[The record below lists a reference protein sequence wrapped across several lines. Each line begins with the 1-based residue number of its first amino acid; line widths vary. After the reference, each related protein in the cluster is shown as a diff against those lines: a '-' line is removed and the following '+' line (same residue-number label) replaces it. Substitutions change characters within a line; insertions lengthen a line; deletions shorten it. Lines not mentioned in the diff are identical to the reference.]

1 MTHYADDTEI
11 LTKLGI
17 LNSKLECPNKMK
29 NARRVRAALNMP
41 PASTS
46 SLSDDSDDE
55 IVFDRNALLNAR
67 KRRRQ
72 RRSFTRIT
80 NLPTDE
86 STKWRLFCLCCT
98 FFCIGLATVIVGL
111 TKPDIMSNVRSTQL
125 TDYAHIFVYMGVGYF
140 IGTWIFSLIF
150 TRLNAYLCLVFLL
163 GISIPF
169 TVLIVYQTTIS
180 HINLFLLFQG
190 ILFGAIERGAHLM
203 VFGIWKGDKRVL
215 FMFYMS
221 LAIGGAVSSLL
232 STEEVFA
239 RTSVIGQTHSITK
252 REIANPN
259 VPSFEPLRLNA
270 ENSTEAP
277 QPVTRPSSAIGIV
290 DVVDTKTKENEERRK
305 QAQAAKT
312 EAPAVKC
319 ANGTECSTNESVT
332 TTNKQPTTTTQS
344 TTQST
349 TTPTSTTQSTTT
361 TTQTTQATS
370 TPKNRARNRVTET
383 LRPSSIV
390 DQVKQ
395 NVADH
400 VKDISQFNSSSQLA
414 YLLVLA
420 FMLMTMVQLILGFCA
435 CCINSNIIAD
445 PRIAQLEFD
454 STTSQ
459 AIPMFVQFVSFVCW
473 YLQSLP
479 ESILL
484 IFLPHFLSNSRILD
498 VNTQNGSAFFCSIF
512 WSSIA
517 VFRLFVAIRP
527 SLSVSAKLMKSCY
540 ILGIFISFLLHN
552 ISTESELTLFVGLLV
567 IGFLLIS
574 MPLTTY
580 TWLQQKLNYS
590 PYILSRRYFAALSLS
605 KITAPLIVLR
615 MLNDEQSTRGAL
627 SLITWI
633 SLFGFLTFFLLLRS
647 VNPLARHWQIHELS
661 GDINGRRSTSHTPRK
676 APRARKG
683 AYQALMDEVE
693 NNQSDADVEMDIV
706 QAERGIL
713 SDSSNSI

>member
-17 LNSKLECPNKMK
+17 LNSKLECPNRMK

-150 TRLNAYLCLVFLL
+150 TRLNAYLCLVLLL

-169 TVLIVYQTTIS
+169 SVLIVYQTKIS
-180 HINLFLLFQG
+180 HINMFLLFQG
-190 ILFGAIERGAHLM
+190 ILFGAIERGTHLM
-203 VFGIWKGDKRVL
+203 IFGIWKGDKRVL

-239 RTSVIGQTHSITK
+239 RTSVIGKTHSIKK
-252 REIANPN
+252 REIANAE
-259 VPSFEPLRLNA
+259 VPSFAPLSSKV
-270 ENSTEAP
+270 ENSTNAP
-277 QPVTRPSSAIGIV
+277 KPVTRPSSAIGIV

-305 QAQAAKT
+305 QALAAKT
-312 EAPAVKC
+312 EAPSVKC
-319 ANGTECSTNESVT
+319 ANETECFTNESVST
-332 TTNKQPTTTTQS
+332 TTKQPTTTQS

-349 TTPTSTTQSTTT
+349 TTLTSTTQSTTT
-361 TTQTTQATS
+361 TTQTTRATS
-370 TPKNRARNRVTET
+370 SPKNKARNRVTET

-400 VKDISQFNSSSQLA
+400 VKDISQFDNSSQLA
-414 YLLVLA
+414 YLLILA

-435 CCINSNIIAD
+435 CCINSNLIAD
-445 PRIAQLEFD
+445 PRIAQLEFN

-459 AIPMFVQFVSFVCW
+459 AIPMFIQLVSFACW

-479 ESILL
+479 ESISLM
-484 IFLPHFLSNSRILD
+484 FLPHFILNSRTPD
-498 VNTQNGSAFFCSIF
+498 VNTQNGSAFFCGVF

-517 VFRLFVAIRP
+517 VFRMFVAIRP

-552 ISTESELTLFVGLLV
+552 ISTESELTLFVGLLA

-605 KITAPLIVLR
+605 KITAPLIVVW

-633 SLFGFLTFFLLLRS
+633 SFFGFISFFLLLRS

-683 AYQALMDEVE
+683 AYQALMDEAE